1 MLFPFRGSRAHN
13 TTPCLSTQAMDAPL
27 NTLKRIIHAIQE
39 PFEPEGSGP
48 HSQEPLINNLIY
60 SKATFLSSR
69 GKKRQERIRGKQ
81 RRKGARWSLQV

>member
-13 TTPCLSTQAMDAPL
+13 STPCLPTQTMDAPL

-39 PFEPEGSGP
+39 PFLHNP
-48 HSQEPLINNLIY
+48 IY

-69 GKKRQERIRGKQ
+69 GRKDRRGTVGNNRGK
-81 RRKGARWSLQV
+81 ARARACRFERTFVVQTQLC